1 MAIPIVDEEAV
12 IAGWTNT
19 APEIRAGQLFHPEAE
34 RLIGAH
40 YASYVE
46 IHDRHDAIRAGAPAN
61 WRSPWRCL
69 GLCSGKL
76 MRRQSASQVPLI
88 LVFPSASGGAGRE
101 TAGPFSPTAPEGGR
115 LSP

>member
-1 MAIPIVDEEAV
+1 MAIPIVDEEAMV
-12 IAGWTNT
+12 VGWTDT
-19 APEIRAGQLFHPEAE
+19 PPEVRAGQLFHPDAE

-46 IHDRHDAIRAGAPAN
+46 IHDRQYAIRAGAPAN

-76 MRRQSASQVPLI
+76 MRQQSASQVPLI
-88 LVFPSASGGAGRE
+88 RVFPSRSAGSGRGSAGSVNVAASDRV
-101 TAGPFSPTAPEGGR
+101 R